1 MYIMPTTSTE
11 LESILQNIATKV
23 IEKSCEQKP
32 LLVFIGGGRAMG
44 KSTMAA
50 ILQRLV
56 PNSSVLSEDYYIFA
70 MPKLKELGV
79 HVEDPRARDSKTF
92 RQHMEL
98 LKKNEIIRIPVEG
111 PLASAPG
118 ALYID
123 PKRTPVI
130 FVEGVGVYSD
140 EYDGF
145 RDLSLFID
153 CNSVLAEERFV
164 TRCLLNP
171 ERNPFQTD
179 LNFPIEYDS
188 KSLAEY
194 FHTYVLPYHLQNF
207 AAGAKKADEII
218 FNGKSH
224 YEALVKIDFPN
235 GRTFFMKTPT
245 QEDLTVRKGMVSKA
259 VYGQLFFG
267 GIFSERTVVSIEEY
281 LDTYGTM
288 LGIQKNNSE
297 PEALNLILNRLFD
310 HPQAEAFLLES
321 SAAMP
326 FLWKAN
332 PDMRRGFKWADSAIK
347 LAVETLAPDKAVEN
361 FQKTAQLI
369 CDTLK
374 LSSSGE
380 GLYVFDHVDLVSFSR
395 LIYNAASIVC
405 NKPLTY
411 AMQDDNALRVR
422 NLAYLA
428 ACRELGIVE
437 LAKDY
442 ETLRKLLMVSV
453 YAGVNYPAEKTMKA
467 GDEKAAVKEIIRTL
481 TASLHETLSINHFDK
496 MLHIFSEAQV
506 ATIVL
511 DDNGEAVPD
520 LLLVQN
526 LLHKNPE
533 CTFNF
538 LINVQQIGI
547 NLRSEMLK
555 EIMSYPEFAIL
566 KQAFDEDR
574 CRIIEED
581 TVSESLS
588 YELLSLQGKNA
599 IDTSDITIVK
609 GQLFFETFN
618 NKSAN
623 TVYIFIPSSSTAI
636 AYSGYTRGGVVF
648 MCERNQKR
656 IVVDEF
662 GVVTKSLSA

>member
-1 MYIMPTTSTE
+1 MTTTSTE
-11 LESILQNIATKV
+11 LDAICKNLADMV
-23 IEKSCEQKP
+23 IEKSGKDKP

-56 PNSSVLSEDYYIFA
+56 PNSSVLSEDYYLFNA
-70 MPKLKELGV
+70 PKLEKLGV
-79 HVEDPRARDSKTF
+79 HVEDPQARDTKTF
-92 RQHMEL
+92 RHHLEL

-118 ALYID
+118 AIYID

-140 EYDGF
+140 EYDGL
-145 RDLSLFID
+145 RDFSIFIESD
-153 CNSVLAEERFV
+153 TSLAEERFV
-164 TRCLLNP
+164 KRCLLNP

-179 LNFPIEYDS
+179 LNFPVEYEP
-188 KSLAEY
+188 KNIAMY
-194 FHTYVLPYHLQNF
+194 FNEYVLPCYVENF
-207 AAGAKKADEII
+207 AAGAKKADEIV

-224 YEALVKIDFPN
+224 YETLFKIEFPN
-235 GRTFFMKTPT
+235 GRTFFMKAPT
-245 QEDLTVRKGMVSKA
+245 QEDLTVRKGMVSKTA
-259 VYGQLFFG
+259 YGQLFFG
-267 GIFSERTVVSIEEY
+267 GIFSQQNIISIEEY
-281 LDTYGTM
+281 LDKYGALLNIPKTKS
-288 LGIQKNNSE
+288 GS
-297 PEALNLILNRLFD
+297 EALNLILNQLFD
-310 HPQAEAFLLES
+310 HPEAESFLLES
-321 SAAMP
+321 SKAMP

-347 LAVETLAPDKAVEN
+347 LAVETLTPDKAVEN
-361 FQKTAQLI
+361 FQKTAELI

-374 LSSSGE
+374 LDSGSK
-380 GLYVFDHVDLVSFSR
+380 GLYVFDHVDLASFSR
-395 LIYNAASIVC
+395 LIYNSASIVC
-405 NKPLTY
+405 DKPLTY

-422 NLAYLA
+422 NLAYLT
-428 ACRELGIVE
+428 ACQELGLVD

-442 ETLRKLLMVSV
+442 ETLKKLLMVSV
-453 YAGVNYPAEKTMKA
+453 YAGINYPAEETMKS
-467 GDEKAAVKEIIRTL
+467 GDEKAAEKEIIRTL
-481 TASLHETLSINHFDK
+481 TAALNEKLSIDHFDE
-496 MLHIFSEAQV
+496 MLHIFSQAKM

-526 LLHKNPE
+526 LVHKNPT

-538 LINVQQIGI
+538 LINVKQIGI
-547 NLRSEMLK
+547 NIRSEMLE
-555 EIMSYPEFAIL
+555 EIISYPEFSTL
-566 KQAFDEDR
+566 RQAFEKGQ
-574 CRIIEED
+574 CRILEED

-588 YELLSLQGKNA
+588 YELLSPRGKDVINK
-599 IDTSDITIVK
+599 SDITLVK

-623 TVYIFIPSSSTAI
+623 TAYVFIPSSSTAI
-636 AYSGYTRGGVVF
+636 AYSGYARGGVVY
-648 MCERNQKR
+648 MCQRDQKR
-656 IVVDEF
+656 IIVDDF